1 MKKEK
6 VTKLLVMRMIFA
18 LIAFGFTLISAW
30 NGFNF
35 YRVLFGLA
43 IAVLISATFEIARF
57 TCLFRY
63 IHTGAKMSTLT
74 IIFYVITAS
83 VCAFASINA
92 FTAEVI
98 KQNRVNEKEF
108 QEQIYSIKQAYLK
121 ETATS
126 LDALNKDIRYLENN
140 AAKYPGSKYWKRRLS
155 QVEVNRDEFLKDRE
169 QFLNQKPE
177 DMEQW
182 IRVESARFGV
192 EIEETTEKS
201 EEIIAVRQALEEL
214 WSLDKMT
221 AQKIMGIIVTIVV
234 EISILLLAILATK
247 GKEPD
252 HTEQIPD
259 KKDDFLLRAN
269 TIFGEKLVYKF
280 LAVCRRTFKRSGKLP
295 AVNRLNKELRPV
307 RLYFDEFD
315 GNSLQEL
322 F

>member
-6 VTKLLVMRMIFA
+6 VTKFLVMRMVFA

-63 IHTGAKMSTLT
+63 IHTGAKMSMLT

-98 KQNRVNEKEF
+98 KQNRVNAKEF

-121 ETATS
+121 ETASS
-126 LDALNKDIRYLENN
+126 LNTLNKDIRYLENN
-140 AAKYPGSKYWKRRLS
+140 AAKYPKSGYWKRRLA
-155 QVEVNRDEFLKDRE
+155 QVEENRGELLKDRD
-169 QFLNQKPE
+169 QFLNQNPE

-182 IRVESARFGV
+182 IRVESARLGV

-214 WSLDKMT
+214 WSLDEIT

-247 GKEPD
+247 GKQANPA
-252 HTEQIPD
+252 EQSPD
-259 KKDDFLLRAN
+259 KKEDFLLRAN
-269 TIFGEKLVYKF
+269 TIFGEKLVYRF
-280 LAVCRRTFKRSGKLP
+280 LAACRRTFKRSGKLP
-295 AVNRLNKELRPV
+295 AVNRLNKELRAV

-315 GNSLQEL
+315 EKSLQEL